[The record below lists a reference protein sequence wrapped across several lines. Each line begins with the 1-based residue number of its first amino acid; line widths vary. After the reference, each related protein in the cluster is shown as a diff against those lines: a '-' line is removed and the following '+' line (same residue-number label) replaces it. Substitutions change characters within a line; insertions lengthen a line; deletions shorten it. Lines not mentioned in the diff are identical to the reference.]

1 MAAGTKVAEA
11 YVELQANMAK
21 FESQLRS
28 AEVMTGKSVGKMQ
41 SKFQTLAPTMKKV
54 GMGMAVAGGVI
65 TAALGLTVKS
75 AMSFNKEMANI
86 ATLIPGATERVIELK
101 TEVRSM
107 AVEVGKSTS
116 DLAGGAYQVISAFGD
131 TADTVD
137 ILRISARAATAGVA
151 TTTDAINLLGAV
163 TKGYGDTSKEAQ
175 LKVSDLAFQTVK
187 LGVTDF
193 PQLAASIGQVV
204 PLTSELGISQEE
216 LFAVM
221 ATGTG
226 VTGKASQVATQLRGA
241 VQALMAPT
249 TDMTKLLEDK
259 GYASGKAML
268 ADLGLIETLNTIK
281 SVSEASNTPLQ
292 RYIGSIEGQTIALAL
307 TGAQADV
314 YIEKLAAMSDAAG
327 MTDAAFREQT
337 EGINKVGFAFEQAKI
352 RIGILGQEIGDK
364 LLPMITPLIE
374 KISGVVTA
382 MSNWAKA
389 HPKLSEGLIKFIA
402 ILGGVMLIGG
412 PLLMLAPT
420 IAKITSVIPAL
431 IGGLGAIKGAIIAMH
446 VAIGP
451 IGWAIEAII
460 AAIVLLYVAWTKNWG
475 GIQEKTR
482 AVVNFISKYFI
493 KFVNF
498 MSQKVLNPI
507 ITGFEWMANKILG
520 VIGGMIGGMIDLIS
534 YLPNSLLKVFG
545 TSQEEVKA
553 FAVGVRET
561 FQIELG
567 RIPEIAEDALT
578 WRTPE
583 KTKEDLEEDFVEM
596 GNTVE
601 EWDKRSE
608 ASFKK
613 WADDLLGVAKA
624 AEETSERVKSAWEEM
639 EEPEQKRLKAIQ
651 KMMDLGD
658 QLGLTLGQ
666 AGVSQAKAM
675 EVIAYASE
683 GFLHATGE
691 TIDKWKELVK
701 SSIEEFGPEM
711 GLEGEKLAEALLYGT
726 SPGGF
731 IPGMVQGAKEGVDQL
746 VIVFRNKLGT
756 VAKIGSE
763 MGQAFLLPTG
773 FISEIREGGEGAA
786 DGLVGGLES
795 KIGAVAAVGSKMGQ
809 AFAGEM
815 SRGIASAMSQ
825 MTEGQRRGQMS
836 LQEWRETSLSDIE
849 PQWHGWEEA
858 GWQSYKRGGLIP
870 SYQGGGFVPEGKPIL
885 AEVDPGELIIPRP
898 LTQAIMRLLGAPTQ
912 KTSYQRGGL
921 VGTASKPSSMLN
933 FTVNFQPGSNFTHF
947 EKHEVRK
954 FFYDDIYPLIREAKE
969 RA

>member
-1 MAAGTKVAEA
+1 MAAGTKVGEA
-11 YVELQANMAK
+11 YVELQARMAK

-28 AEVMTGKSVGKMQ
+28 AEVMTGKSVNKMQ
-41 SKFQTLAPTMKKV
+41 AKFQTLAPTMKKV

-101 TEVRSM
+101 DEIRTM
-107 AVEVGKSTS
+107 AVEVGKSTG
-116 DLAGGAYQVISAFGD
+116 DLAQGGYQVISAFGD

-204 PLTSELGISQEE
+204 PLTSELGVSQEE

-226 VTGKASQVATQLRGA
+226 VTGKAAQVATQLRGA
-241 VQALMAPT
+241 VQALMAPSA
-249 TDMTKLLEDK
+249 DMIKLLEEK

-307 TGAQADV
+307 TGAQADN
-314 YIEKLAAMSDAAG
+314 YIEKLAAMRDAAG
-327 MTDAAFREQT
+327 MTDAAFKEQT

-352 RIGILGQEIGDK
+352 RIGILGQEIGDR

-374 KISGVVTA
+374 KITGIVKA
-382 MSNWAKA
+382 MSDWSKE
-389 HPKLSEGLIKFIA
+389 HPKLAEGLVKVTA
-402 ILGGVMLIGG
+402 ILGGVMLVGG

-460 AAIVLLYVAWTKNWG
+460 AAIVLLYIAWTKNWG

-498 MSQKVLNPI
+498 MSQNVLNPI
-507 ITGFEWMANKILG
+507 ISGFEWMANKILG
-520 VIGGMIGGMIDLIS
+520 VVGDMIGGLIDLIS

-561 FQIELG
+561 FHVELG
-567 RIPEIAEDALT
+567 RIPKIAEDALT
-578 WRTPE
+578 WRMPE
-583 KTKEDLEEDFVEM
+583 KTKEDLKEDF
-596 GNTVE
+596 E
-601 EWDKRSE
+601 ETGDTIEDWHKRS
-608 ASFKK
+608 AAAFKA
-613 WADDLLGVAKA
+613 WCDDLVEVGDA

-639 EEPEQKRLKAIQ
+639 EEPEQKRLRAIQ
-651 KMMDLGD
+651 EMMSAAD
-658 QLGLTLGQ
+658 QLGLSLGR
-666 AGVSQAKAM
+666 AGVAQADAIK
-675 EVIAYASE
+675 VITYASE
-683 GFLHATGE
+683 GYLNVTGE
-691 TIDKWKELVK
+691 TMEKFKTLLLNSIKETGDQMG
-701 SSIEEFGPEM
+701 EEG
-711 GLEGEKLAEALLYGT
+711 KALAEKFLYGS

-746 VIVFRNKLGT
+746 VVVFRNKLGT
-756 VAKIGSE
+756 VARIGSE

-773 FISEIREGGEGAA
+773 FVSEIEEGAKGVA
-786 DGLVGGLES
+786 DGLVNELKN
-795 KIGAVAAVGSKMGQ
+795 KIGAVAAVGSEMGS
-809 AFAGEM
+809 AVASNIGKAV
-815 SRGIASAMSQ
+815 SRAVV
-825 MTEGQRRGQMS
+825 
-836 LQEWRETSLSDIE
+836 TSTRTLSDIG
-849 PQWHGWEEA
+849 PQWHGAEEA
-858 GWQSYKRGGLIP
+858 GWHSYKRGGLIP
-870 SYQGGGFVPEGKPIL
+870 SYQGGGFVPEGKPVL
-885 AEVDPGELIIPRP
+885 AEVDPGELILPRP
-898 LTQAIMRLLGAPTQ
+898 MTQAFMRLLGAPTQ
-912 KTSYQRGGL
+912 KASYQRGGL

-933 FTVNFQPGSNFTHF
+933 FTVNFQPGSNFTQF

-954 FFYDDIYPLIREAKE
+954 FFYDDIYPLILEAKE